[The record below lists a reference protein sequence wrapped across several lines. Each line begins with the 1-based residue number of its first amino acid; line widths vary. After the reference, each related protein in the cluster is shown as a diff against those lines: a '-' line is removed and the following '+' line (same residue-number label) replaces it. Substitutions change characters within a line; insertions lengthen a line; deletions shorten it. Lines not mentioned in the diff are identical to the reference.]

1 VYVSLKDVA
10 ARAGVSFQTA
20 SKVLNGQRGVASA
33 ATAERV
39 QRAAAELGYV
49 PNALARGLVRRNSV
63 TVGILVDDLTDSALA
78 LFVAGAQTALA
89 GQGHAVLLTAVGPGS
104 GAGGALR
111 KLLEHR
117 VDGLLV
123 IAPSIEHDADA
134 GAALRPDLP
143 LVSLNRLPGVDA
155 VLLGSD
161 HRATGQLAAD
171 HLVGLGHRRIATVV
185 GPRQR
190 DVVRTRLAGF
200 RDGLTAADV
209 ELPDHRIGES
219 TWSAESAY
227 TAIGA
232 VLDRDPTVTAVFA
245 QNDLMASGVLRQ
257 LADRHLQ
264 VPEQVSV
271 IGCDDLPTSPF
282 LVPALTTVH
291 VPFTETGSRAAAVLL
306 DLISGAPVARRELL
320 PVHLVER
327 ASTRPP
333 PQPSTDEGS
342 TARPAVAKEHQA

>member
-33 ATAERV
+33 ATVERV
-39 QRAAAELGYV
+39 RRVAEELGYV

-63 TVGILVDDLTDSALA
+63 TVGILVDDLADMALA

-89 GQGHAVLLTAVGPGS
+89 GQGHAVLLTAIGPGS
-104 GAGGALR
+104 GASGALR

-123 IAPSIEHDADA
+123 IAPSIENDSDA

-155 VLLGSD
+155 D

-171 HLVGLGHRRIATVV
+171 HLVELGHRRIATIV

-200 RDGLTAADV
+200 RDGLVAADI

-219 TWSAESAY
+219 TWSPESAY
-227 TAIGA
+227 RATAA
-232 VLDRDPTVTAVFA
+232 VLDRDPGVTAVFA

-257 LADRHLQ
+257 LADRDLR

-271 IGCDDLPTSPF
+271 VGCDDLPTSPF

-291 VPFTETGSRAAAVLL
+291 VPFGETGARAAAVLL
-306 DLISGAPVARRELL
+306 ELIGGTPVARRELL

-333 PQPSTDEGS
+333 PSADEGS
-342 TARPAVAKEHQA
+342 TDRPAVAKEHQA